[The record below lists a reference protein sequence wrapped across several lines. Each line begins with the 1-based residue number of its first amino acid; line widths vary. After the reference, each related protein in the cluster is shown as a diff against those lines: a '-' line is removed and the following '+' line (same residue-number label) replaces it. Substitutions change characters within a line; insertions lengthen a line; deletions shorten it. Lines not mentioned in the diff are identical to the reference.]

1 MANIKFSQFTAEADI
16 ANFDDIVGYAGAV
29 NTRITPANL
38 ASSLITLSGGPY
50 LPLTAGASE
59 KLTGDLNLAATG
71 AGPSV
76 GSQAVVFNGVDD
88 TSAAVIAAKLFTLDS
103 SANPA
108 GQDLIF
114 EVANDAGT
122 LTEVMRINAF
132 GQLGLGVNNP
142 QFNLD
147 VSNDSNFGGVANFQ
161 DTIVINNDIVDK
173 NGSAGN
179 TDFILVSDGGA
190 GAGVD
195 WKNPFENQYIG
206 YKSFQTFVWTNGSP
220 VAYTNWLSATAS
232 YLPFDPT
239 PLVETGTY
247 TGTASNYNWTC
258 TNAAGGTAGQVATF
272 TLGADGAGT
281 WKIRTCQHW
290 FDQTSQVEMRVS
302 LEGTATGGAKIDII
316 DQKSTELTGDKIFY
330 GELVQECG
338 AGDTIQVE
346 CEFTVGGVNPFPSDS
361 GNRPIEVTFEK
372 IV

>member
-88 TSAAVIAAKLFTLDS
+88 TSAALISAKIFTLDS
-103 SANPA
+103 TANPA

-114 EVANDAGT
+114 QNANDAGT
-122 LTEVMRINAF
+122 IQTNFYISAF
-132 GQLGLGVNNP
+132 GQVGIGGFTPASPP

-147 VSNDSNFGGVANFQ
+147 VSGDSNFGGVANFQ
-161 DTIVINNDIVDK
+161 DTIVINNDI
-173 NGSAGN
+173 
-179 TDFILVSDGGA
+179 TDTTGTTGQVGKILA
-190 GAGVD
+190 AQAAGVEWVD
-195 WKNPFENQYIG
+195 G
-206 YKSFQTFVWTNGSP
+206 YNAVQSFVWTNGNP

-232 YLPFDPT
+232 YLPFDAT
-239 PLVETGTY
+239 PLIESTNLPAGT
-247 TGTASNYNWTC
+247 TVSNYVWTC
-258 TNAAGGTAGQVATF
+258 TNAPGGTAGQVATF
-272 TLGADGAGT
+272 TLGANGGGT

-302 LEGTATGGAKIDII
+302 FVLAVGTAVDVI
-316 DQKSTELTGDKIFY
+316 DQKSTELSGDKIFY
-330 GELVQECG
+330 GELVQVCG
-338 AGDTIQVE
+338 GGDTIQVE
-346 CEFTVGGVNPFPSDS
+346 CEFTIGGINPFPSDS